1 MQFHPGF
8 TYECFYY
15 QQSEEGN
22 KAFPRSTHMTLQQP
36 AATLTGV
43 GTALCHL
50 YHTGNAPGAMA
61 AGCLWPAMGLAHSL
75 HSRSASSA
83 ILGSHLEAAKHELEI
98 GTYGPRLRSGQS
110 HSGAS

>member
-22 KAFPRSTHMTLQQP
+22 KAFPHSTRMTLQQP

-43 GTALCHL
+43 GTAFCHL
-50 YHTGNAPGAMA
+50 YHTENAPGAMA
-61 AGCLWPAMGLAHSL
+61 AGCLWHTASIPGLQARPSWVPTL
-75 HSRSASSA
+75 K
-83 ILGSHLEAAKHELEI
+83 L
-98 GTYGPRLRSGQS
+98 QS
-110 HSGAS
+110 TS